1 LARWH
6 GTARPADR
14 QPIFQDWH
22 KAAVS
27 QGLADAGNRRL
38 PAGDRSILTVHS
50 VSLSGLESGSASQ
63 AASDPRGS
71 IPEEAMQL
79 QPFDLN
85 DISHEPSDE
94 QLDDLMEAV
103 AAEARRHGQA
113 ARAQLMVRLRAEI
126 TAIKPPCRREA

>member
-1 LARWH
+1 M
-6 GTARPADR
+6 ARPG
-14 QPIFQDWH
+14 PLTG
-22 KAAVS
+22 S
-27 QGLADAGNRRL
+27 QLADWQFDLSATAL
-38 PAGDRSILTVHS
+38 SVHRI
-50 VSLSGLESGSASQ
+50 VSGLESGSASQ